1 MIWVERIG
9 FLLYTGLLA
18 RCDRQTGRIPLP
30 LILAGCGGGLMLRA
44 AELMSGTLSWR
55 VLLSAYA
62 AGAVWGVLLLLAGA
76 LARQAVGKGDGLCF
90 ISFAFWKDNAF
101 VFTLLLL
108 SVLLL
113 ALFGVLLM
121 VFRKK
126 KRDLSLP
133 LMPFVWITAFGLL
146 TAEVLPEVLR

>member
-1 MIWVERIG
+1 MKWVEGIA

-18 RCDRQTGRIPLP
+18 RSDRRTGRIPLP
-30 LILAGCGGGLMLRA
+30 LILAGCCGGLMLRA

-55 VLLSAYA
+55 GLLSLYA
-62 AGAVWGVLLLLAGA
+62 AGAVWGVLLLLASV
-76 LARQAVGKGDGLCF
+76 LTRQAVGKGDGLCF
-90 ISFAFWKDNAF
+90 ISFAFWKENAF

-113 ALFGVLLM
+113 ALSGVLLM
-121 VFRKK
+121 LFKK
-126 KRDLSLP
+126 KKKDLSLP

-146 TAEVLPEVLR
+146 LTELLPEALR